1 MGDALDR
8 AQAASE
14 VYQDAAMRMHR
25 AKAVRA
31 GCEYARRPTI
41 TCRTCED
48 CGHIIPKDRLKA
60 NPQATR
66 CVRCQGKFERRQGGR

>member
-14 VYQDAAMRMHR
+14 VYQDAAMRSFWAR
-25 AKAVRA
+25 KAA
-31 GCEYARRPTI
+31 AI
-41 TCRTCED
+41 ANAHSADATCED
-48 CGHIIPKDRLKA
+48 CGHPIPHDRLQA

-66 CVRCQGKFERRQGGR
+66 CVRCQGKFERRPGGR